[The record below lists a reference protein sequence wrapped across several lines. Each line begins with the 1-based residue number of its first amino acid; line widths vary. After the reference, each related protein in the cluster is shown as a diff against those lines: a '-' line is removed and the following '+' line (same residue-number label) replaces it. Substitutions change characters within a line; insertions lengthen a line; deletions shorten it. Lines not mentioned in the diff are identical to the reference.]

1 MRTKSGFALVE
12 ILTDVREMSVHA
24 AFTCCASSS
33 VERAT
38 TTDNGKAMQSSQPAV
53 CGPTTPAMSDQP
65 QSSFVV
71 QIKLLSWVLSK
82 VVVEL
87 ERSVEGSWV
96 KACIFNS
103 YCTGCANKKT
113 IPYDWSGGVFASSIK
128 RVQLYV
134 NACNWIAAVCAAA
147 PLALVNQLPLPRL

>member
-24 AFTCCASSS
+24 AFTCCASS
-33 VERAT
+33 VKRAT
-38 TTDNGKAMQSSQPAV
+38 TTTVKPCRAAS
-53 CGPTTPAMSDQP
+53 CLRTTPAMWDRKNLQP

-71 QIKLLSWVLSK
+71 QIKLLSGVLSK

-134 NACNWIAAVCAAA
+134 NACNWMAAVCAAA